1 MLEQCLNCR
10 HLNPISGG
18 CKAYPGDIPQR
29 FVDGDVLHNSV
40 EIDQKGTFVFEE
52 GEPDELSDL

>member
-18 CKAYPGDIPQR
+18 CKAYPENIPQR
-29 FVDGDVLHNSV
+29 FIDGDERHDSV
-40 EIDQKGTFVFEE
+40 ELDQKGTFVFEE